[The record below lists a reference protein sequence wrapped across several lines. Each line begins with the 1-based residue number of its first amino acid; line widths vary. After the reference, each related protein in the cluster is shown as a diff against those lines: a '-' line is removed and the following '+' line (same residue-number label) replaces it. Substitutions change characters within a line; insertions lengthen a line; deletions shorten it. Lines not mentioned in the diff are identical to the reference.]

1 MAPSLMIARR
11 ARTTS
16 ACFVAESIYDLHRP
30 PDAGP
35 RDLVARRSTRGVI
48 AITATSTDG
57 LAVLYLTEDGYF
69 LREMIPSSLT
79 PRQKL
84 LAGG

>member
-1 MAPSLMIARR
+1 MIARR
-11 ARTTS
+11 ARITS
-16 ACFVAESIYDLHRP
+16 ACFVAESIHGLPRLP
-30 PDAGP
+30 FAGA
-35 RDLVARRSTRGVI
+35 RDFVARRSTRGVI
-48 AITATSTDG
+48 AITAASPDG

-69 LREMIPSSLT
+69 MREMIPSSLT